1 MEPTTSFS
9 LSIYSFYLR
18 YFLHLSQNTIS
29 YCEVKCLKKQKIV
42 IVVGKVIEAK
52 ASGIVS
58 LYIGNIRFVITKL
71 GKGKRLTERKEIN

>member
-29 YCEVKCLKKQKIV
+29 YCAVKCLKKQKIV
-42 IVVGKVIEAK
+42 VGKVIAAK
-52 ASGIVS
+52 ASGIFS

-71 GKGKRLTERKEIN
+71 GKVKRLTEIKEIN